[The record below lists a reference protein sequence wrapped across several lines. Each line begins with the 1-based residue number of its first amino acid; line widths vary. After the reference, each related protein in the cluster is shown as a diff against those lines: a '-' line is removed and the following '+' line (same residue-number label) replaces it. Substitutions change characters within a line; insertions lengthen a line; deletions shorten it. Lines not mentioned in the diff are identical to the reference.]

1 MSSIIPKNV
10 FHVMKS
16 LYESGKNAEKTCN
29 SLKTRIFFM
38 NFQVKIVR
46 SALFQNKTER
56 HSNPLIAFLF
66 GTVFASVA
74 RKKMPDKCVVFGCNN
89 RKRAYPFIHF
99 FLWNGEALKKKEV
112 SRLRKINY
120 KACWMKPTKLITLL
134 CFLVWPRLIFKESC
148 KRMIL
153 VFRSTQLVFL

>member
-66 GTVFASVA
+66 GTVFASVV

-89 RKRAYPFIHF
+89 RKRAYPFIQ
-99 FLWNGEALKKKEV
+99 FLFMERRSAKEER
-112 SRLRKINY
+112 S
-120 KACWMKPTKLITLL
+120 
-134 CFLVWPRLIFKESC
+134 EST
-148 KRMIL
+148 
-153 VFRSTQLVFL
+153 S